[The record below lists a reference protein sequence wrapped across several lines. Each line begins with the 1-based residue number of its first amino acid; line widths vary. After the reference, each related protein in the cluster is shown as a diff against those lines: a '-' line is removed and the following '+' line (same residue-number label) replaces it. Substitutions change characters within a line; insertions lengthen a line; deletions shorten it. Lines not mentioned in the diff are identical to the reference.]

1 MYSSKKNFI
10 LIASLFL
17 YFLYSAPAVN
27 ALTAGEQYTID
38 VDAITSAGAV
48 LDLGLSAIATADSSG
63 KISFSIGSNLPSR
76 SSYNFL
82 LITIKDSSGNSV
94 RRSLA
99 PTPAAGSSTNMG
111 VSIVTDDQIDMLLAG
126 MASAATDDP
135 ILVIFGLTMV
145 RSASMTA
152 GELTVIANVG
162 IQGIRG
168 SGGFVDY
175 LTTTKGYS
183 GAALTTFRNGIVNR
197 LNRFST
203 LYKDSVDA
211 ATSSASADKRGEAAA
226 LLMTILMEAGTDAS
240 INIDDILSAL
250 DSMGEVVGPLFQA
263 QVTAGNMRSSV
274 LAAIN
279 SAIGGAIQKA
289 NADRALE
296 KYTQALTT
304 LNASAAQAARY
315 NTAATTLLNSMIA
328 AFKTFEQLFL
338 DPSTQPSQA
347 TITAAQT
354 ALNTTMETAFDTFI
368 VNSAST
374 NAEILT
380 MRTNLATAFGI
391 PIGDI
396 PANMFTFCDRNGN
409 PINWPIPMVASTEW
423 ISSIVSAGGSLTYT
437 RDTLAVPAL
446 MAWLDSDDNP
456 GNGINSTRHDF
467 GAANANGVAGDEY
480 GLPTAMASLLGLRE
494 DIEIIEFT
502 KYADFNTA
510 NGDGEVTMTEHKTI
524 VTAFASRL
532 SARASDLG
540 GTTNGATAISSAQK
554 SALSTLQTSP
564 DF

>member
-1 MYSSKKNFI
+1 
-10 LIASLFL
+10 
-17 YFLYSAPAVN
+17 
-27 ALTAGEQYTID
+27 
-38 VDAITSAGAV
+38 
-48 LDLGLSAIATADSSG
+48 
-63 KISFSIGSNLPSR
+63 KISFSIGNNLPSR

-82 LITIKDSSGNSV
+82 LITIKDSSGNTV
-94 RRSLA
+94 RRALA

-183 GAALTTFRNGIVNR
+183 SATLTTFRNGIVNR

-211 ATSSASADKRGEAAA
+211 TTSSASADKRGEAAA
-226 LLMTILMEAGTDAS
+226 LLMTILMESGTDAS

-250 DSMGEVVGPLFQA
+250 DSMGEVVVPLFQA

-274 LAAIN
+274 LAALN
-279 SAIGGAIQKA
+279 SSMGGAIQKA

-304 LNASAAQAARY
+304 LNASAAQTARY

-368 VNSAST
+368 VDSAST

-380 MRTNLATAFGI
+380 MRTNLAAAFGI

-396 PANMFTFCDRNGN
+396 PANMFTFCDRQGN
-409 PINWPIPMVASTEW
+409 SINWPIPMVASTEW
-423 ISSIVSAGGSLTYT
+423 VSSIVSAGGSLTYT

-467 GAANANGVAGDEY
+467 GDFDVLGVADDDADEGNGVANDEKT
-480 GLPTAMASLLGLRE
+480 LPTAMASLLGLRE
-494 DIEIIEFT
+494 DIEIIEFA
-502 KYADFNTA
+502 KYTAFNTA
-510 NGDGEVTMTEHKTI
+510 NGDGEVTMAEHKAI
-524 VTAFASRL
+524 VTTFATRL
-532 SARASDLG
+532 EGRASALG
-540 GTTNGATAISSAQK
+540 GTTNGVTAISSAQK
-554 SALSTLQTSP
+554 SALSTMQTSP